1 MSVKRV
7 ALLGLI
13 LIAVSCLFLFWN
25 LRAPVGFILNLRA
38 EKLFTLIFVGA
49 SAGASTVIFQTVAS
63 NRLLTP
69 GIVGFDAL
77 FTFLQTALVL
87 SFGAAGYLMLPA
99 VPKFLVE
106 TAVLTFCAVALFG
119 ILFRKGADDIVR
131 MILTGV
137 ILGTLLR
144 ALAGF
149 AQRLM
154 DPSEFAV
161 VQQASVA
168 SFNLINDD
176 LLPIAGCALA
186 LAFAAC
192 VKLARVSLM
201 VAVSTALV
209 GPMVFLGLLAASLAC
224 NLPCRS
230 LSNSS
235 AGCCFW
241 FLCFGD
247 PNDRPHLSHSR
258 PQRQSAF
265 AGHQPVDPRS
275 GHRRPDR
282 PQWRREV
289 HFAAQRRRAFETR
302 KRSDS
307 HRRSGSLWPM
317 HSPPRGF
324 SMMNP
329 WPRLTRNSP
338 ETSWTDCGK

>member
-7 ALLGLI
+7 AL
-13 LIAVSCLFLFWN
+13 
-25 LRAPVGFILNLRA
+25 
-38 EKLFTLIFVGA
+38 LIFVGA

-144 ALAGF
+144 ALPGF

-176 LLPIAGCALA
+176 LVPIAGCALA

-192 VKLARVSLM
+192 VKLATVSLM

-209 GPMVFLGLLAASLAC
+209 GPMVFL
-224 NLPCRS
+224 
-230 LSNSS
+230 
-235 AGCCFW
+235 W
-241 FLCFGD
+241 
-247 PNDRPHLSHSR
+247 
-258 PQRQSAF
+258 
-265 AGHQPVDPRS
+265 
-275 GHRRPDR
+275 
-282 PQWRREV
+282 
-289 HFAAQRRRAFETR
+289 
-302 KRSDS
+302 
-307 HRRSGSLWPM
+307 
-317 HSPPRGF
+317 GF
-324 SMMNP
+324 
-329 WPRLTRNSP
+329 
-338 ETSWTDCGK
+338 